1 MLTLL
6 NFLFSTRAEIK
17 LAGAPQ
23 SGETRR
29 RNFNVMEIGNKI
41 KQLRL
46 QCDLTQEEL
55 ANRCELTKGYI
66 SQLENELT
74 SPSIATLM
82 DILSAL
88 GTNLKDFFSE
98 EPEEKI
104 VFKEQEFIEKETTQ
118 YTLNWLVPNS
128 QKNEMEPVL
137 VDLMPKKNTEPDVP
151 HEGEEFGY
159 VLSGSVVIH
168 LGKKKYK
175 ANKGESFYYQA
186 NKEHY
191 IENNTDRVARF
202 IWVATPPTF

>member
-1 MLTLL
+1 MRT
-6 NFLFSTRAEIK
+6 EIK

-168 LGKKKYK
+168 LGKKSTKRIK
-175 ANKGESFYYQA
+175 AK
-186 NKEHY
+186 
-191 IENNTDRVARF
+191 VF
-202 IWVATPPTF
+202 IIRQTKNITSKTTPTEWRDSYG

>member
-1 MLTLL
+1 MK
-6 NFLFSTRAEIK
+6 N
-17 LAGAPQ
+17 
-23 SGETRR
+23 
-29 RNFNVMEIGNKI
+29 MEIGNKI

-88 GTNLKDFFSE
+88 GTNLKDFFAE

-104 VFKEQEFIEKETTQ
+104 VFKENEFIEKETAQ

-137 VDLMPKKNTEPDVP
+137 VDLMPKKSTEPDVP
-151 HEGEEFGY
+151 HEGEEFGF
-159 VLSGSVVIH
+159 VLAGTVIVH
-168 LGKKKYK
+168 LGNKKYK
-175 ANKGESFYYQA
+175 VNKGESFYYSA
-186 NKEHY
+186 SKEHY
-191 IENNTDRVARF
+191 IENNTDRVAKF

>member
-1 MLTLL
+1 
-6 NFLFSTRAEIK
+6 
-17 LAGAPQ
+17 
-23 SGETRR
+23 
-29 RNFNVMEIGNKI
+29 
-41 KQLRL
+41 
-46 QCDLTQEEL
+46 
-55 ANRCELTKGYI
+55 
-66 SQLENELT
+66 
-74 SPSIATLM
+74 M

-191 IENNTDRVARF
+191 IENNTDRVAKF
-202 IWVATPPTF
+202 IWVATPPTCGCVGTAAKYLNRRSNLWKKKKKSSNLSASKKLSTASRLWRT